1 MVVSS
6 PKNQVQVLTTASR
19 GYLATQRRLCVTRGK
34 HWFDLR
40 ASGRL
45 TVDAV
50 KNFFE
55 SCDDIASCNVSPV
68 LRNGDRKVQLIRK

>member
-1 MVVSS
+1 MAVSS
-6 PKNQVQVLTTASR
+6 PKTQRQVLTTASR
-19 GYLATQRRLCVTRGK
+19 GYLATQRRLCISKGV

-40 ASGRL
+40 SSGRL

-50 KNFFE
+50 KNFFK
-55 SCDDIASCNVSPV
+55 SCDDIASCNISPV